1 MISIVKAQVKDAAL
15 LAGLATQTFIESHG
29 HSAAAADIEA
39 YVAKNYTPAMLQAE
53 LEDPANIYHI
63 QYYHKLPV
71 GFSKIIL
78 NTPYEGSPGNAI
90 TKLERI
96 YLLKSYYGTNL
107 GPALMDFLIHLM
119 KKENKPASGFMYGKK
134 TTGPSVFTRRK
145 GLPSPAVTISRFLP
159 LIVIQITGCCWSF
172 DCK

>member
-1 MISIVKAQVKDAAL
+1 MISIVKAGVKDAAL
-15 LAGLATQTFIESHG
+15 LSGLATQTFTESHG

-39 YVAKNYTPAMLQAE
+39 YVSKNYTPAMLQAE

-71 GFSKIIL
+71 GFSKIVL
-78 NTPYEGSPGNAI
+78 NSPYEGSPGKAI

-119 KKENKPASGFMYGKK
+119 KKEKQTGVWLYVWKENNRAIRFYEKKGF
-134 TTGPSVFTRRK
+134 T
-145 GLPSPAVTISRFLP
+145 
-159 LIVIQITGCCWSF
+159 ITGSHDF
-172 DCK
+172 PISPTHSNPNHRMLLEF

>member
-1 MISIVKAQVKDAAL
+1 MISIVKAGVKDAAL
-15 LAGLATQTFIESHG
+15 LSGLATQTFIESHG
-29 HSAAAADIEA
+29 HSAAAADIDA

-53 LEDPANIYHI
+53 LEDPDNIYHI

-78 NTPYEGSPGNAI
+78 NSPYEGSPGNAV

-119 KKENKPASGFMYGKK
+119 KKEKQTGVWLYVWKENNRAIRFYEKKGF
-134 TTGPSVFTRRK
+134 T
-145 GLPSPAVTISRFLP
+145 
-159 LIVIQITGCCWSF
+159 ITGNYDFPISATHSNPNHRMLLKF
-172 DCK
+172 

>member
-29 HSAAAADIEA
+29 HSAAAADIDA
-39 YVAKNYTPAMLQAE
+39 YVTKNYTPAMLQAE
-53 LEDPANIYHI
+53 LEDPDNIYHI

-78 NTPYEGSPGNAI
+78 NSPYEGSPGNAVI
-90 TKLERI
+90 KLERI

-119 KKENKPASGFMYGKK
+119 KKEKQTGVWLYVWKENNRAIRFYEKKGF
-134 TTGPSVFTRRK
+134 T
-145 GLPSPAVTISRFLP
+145 
-159 LIVIQITGCCWSF
+159 ITGSYDF
-172 DCK
+172 PISATHSNPNHRMLLKF

>member
-29 HSAAAADIEA
+29 HSAAAADIDA
-39 YVAKNYTPAMLQAE
+39 YVAKNYTPAMLQGV
-53 LEDPANIYHI
+53 LEDPDNIYHI

-78 NTPYEGSPGNAI
+78 NSPYEGSPGNAVI
-90 TKLERI
+90 KLERI

-119 KKENKPASGFMYGKK
+119 KKEKQTGVWLYVWKENNRAIRFYEKKGF
-134 TTGPSVFTRRK
+134 T
-145 GLPSPAVTISRFLP
+145 
-159 LIVIQITGCCWSF
+159 ITGSYDF
-172 DCK
+172 PISATHSNPNHRMLLKF

>member
-1 MISIVKAQVKDAAL
+1 MISIVKAGVKDAAL
-15 LAGLATQTFIESHG
+15 LSGLATQTFIESHG

-39 YVAKNYTPAMLQAE
+39 YVTKNYTPAMLLAE

-63 QYYHKLPV
+63 LYYHKLPV

-78 NTPYEGSPGNAI
+78 NAPYEGSPGNAI

-96 YLLKSYYGTNL
+96 YLQKSYYGTNL

-119 KKENKPASGFMYGKK
+119 KKEKQTGVWLYVWKENIRAIRFYEKKGF
-134 TTGPSVFTRRK
+134 T
-145 GLPSPAVTISRFLP
+145 
-159 LIVIQITGCCWSF
+159 ITGSHDF
-172 DCK
+172 PISDTHSNPNHRMLLEF